1 MSGRKKK
8 EWEILIALLLTD
20 GCVSSG
26 RFVIFHNK
34 SEVLHKLFRE
44 KISELF
50 GRVHFTE
57 RTEKNGTKRTQVSSK
72 DIVKKLLQKCELE
85 TLRRKRFKNGEFPVV
100 KIPSFI
106 KKLSFQRIRKFLQVV
121 FSADGS
127 ISVSVR
133 WHKRN
138 KSWEIRRRV
147 ELTCKHPN
155 LRKEFFE
162 ILKFIGFSPR
172 SSGDNITLEKKSDI
186 IKFAKEVRFIDGVK
200 IGRDSKNWR
209 GFEKNQIL
217 DLAIKTFEL
226 RKKDLEKFKTKEEV
240 IDFLKSFLKRPSL
253 SGSR

>member
-1 MSGRKKK
+1 MSGRKK
-8 EWEILIALLLTD
+8 EWEILVALLLTD

-34 SEVLHKLFRE
+34 SEILHKLFRG

-57 RTEKNGTKRTQVSSK
+57 RIEKNGTKRTQVSRK
-72 DIVKKLLQKCELE
+72 DIAKKLLQKCRLE
-85 TLRRKRFKNGEFPVV
+85 TFRRKRLKNGEFPTVR
-100 KIPSFI
+100 IPSFI
-106 KKLSFQRIRKFLQVV
+106 KKLSIQKMRKFLQVA

-133 WHKRN
+133 WHKGN
-138 KSWEIRRRV
+138 KSWEIRRRI

-155 LRKEFFE
+155 LRKEFLE
-162 ILKFIGFSPR
+162 ILKLIGFSPR
-172 SSGDNITLEKKSDI
+172 SSGDNITLERKNDI
-186 IKFAKEVRFIDGVK
+186 IKFAKEVRFVDGVK
-200 IGRDSKNWR
+200 IGKDSKNWC

-217 DLAIKTFEL
+217 DLAIKTFKL
-226 RKKDLEKFKTKEEV
+226 RKEDLEKFKTKEE
-240 IDFLKSFLKRPSL
+240 IIEFLKSFLKRPSL